1 MLLLHD
7 FIVANNFIVGQTAM
21 SCLQNYAHRALPSI
35 SMSSCGKF
43 LVVMGEVTPT
53 VITLPDLPPCGMV
66 PAKQI
71 GSKKAECQDLK
82 TLGSRDISEFGL
94 RPGQSLNNASVV
106 NCRDGTVSSVVT
118 VTSGDEPTIRL
129 TGTGQSDQAL
139 KLMSLPP
146 SVEMTHTTSTIIFPE
161 RGDDPLRIAINMKS
175 TQEYSMSGLPDRRL
189 PALIERDV
197 RALKQISTS
206 ANTRDVRDL
215 TIMPAGEP

>member
-1 MLLLHD
+1 M
-7 FIVANNFIVGQTAM
+7 
-21 SCLQNYAHRALPSI
+21 
-35 SMSSCGKF
+35 GKF
-43 LVVMGEVTPT
+43 TPT
-53 VITLPDLPPCGMV
+53 VIRLPDLPPCDVV

-82 TLGSRDISEFGL
+82 PLGSRDISEFGL

-118 VTSGDEPTIRL
+118 VTGGDEPTIRL
-129 TGTGQSDQAL
+129 TGTGQSDQAV

-161 RGDDPLRIAINMKS
+161 KGDDPLRMAINMES
-175 TQEYSMSGLPDRRL
+175 RQEYSMSGLPDRRL

-197 RALKQISTS
+197 RSLKQISTR
-206 ANTRDVRDL
+206 ANTRDL
-215 TIMPAGEP
+215 TIVPVEES